1 MSSGH
6 RFKEGSHIHKQEGQ
20 ENEDRQS
27 LPGVGEG
34 ASFVKGKHGNEPH
47 RNQGRPALEKIHMS
61 GNEHRQK
68 MISLMDGGEVDAEI
82 RKLSTPQPLPVNKD
96 HGQNSKIH

>member
-1 MSSGH
+1 
-6 RFKEGSHIHKQEGQ
+6 
-20 ENEDRQS
+20 
-27 LPGVGEG
+27 VGEG